1 MCPYT
6 VQFQSI
12 CHPYV
17 TVTHLMIL
25 FYFVTLAEGLQ
36 NFIRLDPVNHKIAIY
51 LGVCDTQTFHQV
63 GNL

>member
-1 MCPYT
+1 
-6 VQFQSI
+6 
-12 CHPYV
+12 
-17 TVTHLMIL
+17 MIL